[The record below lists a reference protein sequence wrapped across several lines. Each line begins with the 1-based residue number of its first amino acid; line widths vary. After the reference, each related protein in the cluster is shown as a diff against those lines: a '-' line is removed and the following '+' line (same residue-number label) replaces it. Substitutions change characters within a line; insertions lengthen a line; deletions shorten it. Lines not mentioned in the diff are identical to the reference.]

1 MLAAFF
7 YISMSTNR
15 KYAVSIIV
23 PVFGEIPLH
32 PKVIFDEL
40 MLKEGPLW
48 AQFFKYGVC
57 GVLSTVVLALVLA
70 MFHWYAPEYMSDDLP
85 MDVRKTHLRLA
96 LFAAF
101 VPANLFAYFSNRW
114 LVFTPGKFGFWNEL
128 AVFTFISVVSFS
140 GGELGKNWMIDLGYP
155 NWLAAGAFA
164 VSSALVNFVARKFL
178 VFAR

>member
-1 MLAAFF
+1 
-7 YISMSTNR
+7 MSRQR
-15 KYAVSIIV
+15 KYTASIIV

-57 GVLSTVVLALVLA
+57 GVLSTAVLLLVLA
-70 MFHWYAPEYMSDDLP
+70 IFQWYAPAYMSDGLSADL
-85 MDVRKTHLRLA
+85 RKSHMRVA
-96 LFAAF
+96 LFTAF

-128 AVFTFISVVSFS
+128 AVFTFISIVSFS
-140 GGELGKNWMIDLGYP
+140 GGELGKNWMIDLDYP

-178 VFAR
+178 VFSR